1 MSQVWGQARRKIR
14 VAVWNV
20 GEYVVGWLIIW
31 IVVRADWLSDWIVG
45 AGGSR
50 GNLMKMS
57 VEAKEDMGK
66 RLRRLEGQV
75 RGVQKMLDE
84 DRDCREIIQQLVA
97 IRAAAHQANLILVR
111 SYASECLMDKS
122 RGSAQQTIN
131 ELVDVL
137 TRVP

>member
-1 MSQVWGQARRKIR
+1 MSQVRGQARRKIR
-14 VAVWNV
+14 VAVWDDGEHV
-20 GEYVVGWLIIW
+20 GRIIIW
-31 IVVRADWLSDWIVG
+31 SIVWADWLSDRIRR
-45 AGGSR
+45 AGGSQ

-57 VEAKEDMGK
+57 AEAKEDMGK

-84 DRDCREIIQQLVA
+84 DRDCREIVQQLAA
-97 IRAAAHQANLILVR
+97 IRSAAYQASLILVR
-111 SYASECLMDKS
+111 SYASECLMGES
-122 RGSAQQTIN
+122 RGTTQQTIN

>member
-1 MSQVWGQARRKIR
+1 
-14 VAVWNV
+14 
-20 GEYVVGWLIIW
+20 
-31 IVVRADWLSDWIVG
+31 
-45 AGGSR
+45 
-50 GNLMKMS
+50 MKMS

-84 DRDCREIIQQLVA
+84 DRDCREIIQQLAAV
-97 IRAAAHQANLILVR
+97 RSAAHQASLILVR
-111 SYASECLMDKS
+111 SYASECLMGES
-122 RGSAQQTIN
+122 RGTAQQTIN

>member
-1 MSQVWGQARRKIR
+1 MR
-14 VAVWNV
+14 
-20 GEYVVGWLIIW
+20 
-31 IVVRADWLSDWIVG
+31 

-66 RLRRLEGQV
+66 RLRRLEGQA

-84 DRDCREIIQQLVA
+84 DRDCREIVQQLAA
-97 IRAAAHQANLILVR
+97 IRSAAHQASLILVR
-111 SYASECLMDKS
+111 SYASECLMDES
-122 RGSAQQTIN
+122 RGTAQQTIN

-137 TRVP
+137 TKVP